1 MNALRMNSTYRVIWN
16 IFIVVLILASSW
28 LIPFQIVFQNVFV
41 KPGTN
46 ILLLINLFFLLDIFL
61 NFFTSYRY
69 EGTDV
74 SDKKKIAIH
83 YLKTF
88 FIIDLAANLPL
99 DALLRDS
106 QDLQFYGISLV
117 LVLRML
123 HLLRIV
129 RLFVIFRQ
137 WEEQSW
143 SNSGL
148 LRIIKFFATVM
159 LLIHWIACVW
169 YLIAFMDGFPLDCW
183 VVAMGI
189 KDADPVTLYIRSLYW
204 TIVTM
209 TTVGYGDIT
218 PNRNIE
224 YVFTM
229 GVMLLG
235 ASIYA
240 FIIGNIASLFSNL
253 DSAKANFWNRIEA
266 VNQYLRS
273 RRVPSDLNQQVRKYY
288 EYLWARHRGLKK
300 DSLFGDF
307 PVPYRID
314 ILLHLTQDLLE
325 KVPLFRYCSPTL
337 RNMLITALRPYTFA
351 PNDCIVREGEVGKE
365 IYFISQGKV
374 KITSQAG
381 QKNHGIMKEGDYFGL
396 MSLILNEKR
405 TASVTALTYCEI
417 FMLRRDDFN
426 SIKKDYP
433 EFKDVLKKI
442 SFEKTD
448 RLSALVMDGIIL

>member
-106 QDLQFYGISLV
+106 QDLQFHGISLI

-148 LRIIKFFATVM
+148 LRIIKFFVTVM

-381 QKNHGIMKEGDYFGL
+381 QKNHGIMEEGDYFGL

-417 FMLRRDDFN
+417 FILPRDDFN